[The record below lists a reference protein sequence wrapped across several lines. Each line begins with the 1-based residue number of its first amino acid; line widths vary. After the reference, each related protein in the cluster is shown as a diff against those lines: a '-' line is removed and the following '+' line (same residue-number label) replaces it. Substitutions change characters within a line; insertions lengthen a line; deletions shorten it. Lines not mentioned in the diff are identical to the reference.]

1 MRLHSTKN
9 DLAET
14 VRSQAIELLNSRL
27 ADCIDLQTQTKQAHW
42 NARGANFIALH
53 KLFDEINESVEGF
66 SDTIAERAVQLG
78 GTARGTA
85 RQVAVKSSL
94 AEYPLKISSGR
105 DHVIALS
112 ACWPLSANL
121 PAKPSVMRVSFGIT
135 LPPTSSPRSL
145 AASTSGSGWWKLHLK
160 RPRPS
165 AFERRSTTV

>member
-1 MRLHSTKN
+1 MKNVRTPLLKARPMRLHSTKN

-112 ACWPLSANL
+112 GAGRFRQTCP
-121 PAKPSVMRVSFGIT
+121 PSH
-135 LPPTSSPRSL
+135 RSC
-145 AASTSGSGWWKLHLK
+145 G
-160 RPRPS
+160 
-165 AFERRSTTV
+165 